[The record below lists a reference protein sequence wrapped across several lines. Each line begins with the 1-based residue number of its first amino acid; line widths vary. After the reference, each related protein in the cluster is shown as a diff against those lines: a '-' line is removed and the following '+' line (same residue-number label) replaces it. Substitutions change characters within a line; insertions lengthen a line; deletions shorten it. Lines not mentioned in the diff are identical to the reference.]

1 MKRKTLFFFIGRNPS
16 KAAQFKQNFKSIKN
30 FSSYLILKESKEG
43 FPENLH
49 HKMTK
54 RELEIFFGTDDLSQ
68 GSPINFK

>member
-1 MKRKTLFFFIGRNPS
+1 MKRKTLFFIGRNPS
-16 KAAQFKQNFKSIKN
+16 KAAQFKQNLKSIKY

-49 HKMTK
+49 HKMTQ
-54 RELEIFFGTDDLSQ
+54 RELEIFFGTDDPSQ